1 MTDTPA
7 LPDLYADGFSLTA
20 GPFGVT
26 LTLHRSEPTG
36 EAGPHQ
42 DPNVVVGRIRFS
54 RDLARILAEQLNQ
67 LLAASAQTQTSSTV
81 KH

>member
-1 MTDTPA
+1 MTDQ
-7 LPDLYADGFSLTA
+7 PDLYGDGFSLTA

-42 DPNVVVGRIRFS
+42 DPNVVVGRVRFS
-54 RDLARILAEQLNQ
+54 RDLARVLAEQLNQ
-67 LLAASAQTQTSSTV
+67 LLAISAQTQASSTV

>member
-1 MTDTPA
+1 MND
-7 LPDLYADGFSLTA
+7 LPDVYLDGFSLTA

-26 LTLHRSEPTG
+26 LTLQRSEPTG

-42 DPNVVVGRIRFS
+42 DPNAVVGRVRFS
-54 RDLARILAEQLNQ
+54 RELARVLADQLNQ
-67 LLAASAQTQTSSTV
+67 LLAASAQSQSSSTV

>member
-1 MTDTPA
+1 MSDY
-7 LPDLYADGFSLTA
+7 PDLYADGFSLTA

-26 LTLHRSEPTG
+26 LTLQRSDPTG

-42 DPNVVVGRIRFS
+42 DPNVVVGRIRIS
-54 RDLARILAEQLNQ
+54 RELSKVLADQLQ
-67 LLAASAQTQTSSTV
+67 QMLVASARSQASASV